1 MPTGPPPS
9 LPSVDTTPLRT
20 SAVTFDLT
28 GRGSLCVF
36 GPDRVAFLQGLV
48 TNDVRTLAP
57 GSGCPALFLSP
68 QGKLRA
74 TLDVLALEDCF
85 LLDTEP
91 ALAGPLAEGLRS
103 YIVYPPVGLEDLSAA
118 TGVLHAEG
126 PSAVS
131 LLGAVLGP
139 LPTRDRAHAP
149 FSFRNIEGRIVS
161 VSRGG
166 ETGFDLR
173 VPRESVLALQE
184 GLAGLGL
191 PPESVDLLDAARIE
205 AGIPRWGAELDH
217 TVLPDEAGLQAN
229 AVSTSKGCYVGQEIV
244 ARLRTYGHVN
254 RLLRRLL
261 LPHGSVPAPGDAVLA
276 PEGDGKDR
284 TAAGRVVDAVGSA
297 RLGRVVAFAWLK
309 REIAL
314 SGEPLEVS
322 TASGTVPAEILA
334 PPQTYQAYTRSGTV
348 SHNPAL

>member
-1 MPTGPPPS
+1 MASGSLPS
-9 LPSVDTTPLRT
+9 LPPVDTTPLRT
-20 SAVTFDLT
+20 GAVAFDLT
-28 GRGSLCVF
+28 GRGSLRVS
-36 GPDRVAFLQGLV
+36 GPDRVAFLQGVV
-48 TNDVRTLAP
+48 TNDVRTLVP
-57 GSGCPALFLSP
+57 GSGCPALFLTP
-68 QGKLRA
+68 KGKLRA

-91 ALAGPLAEGLRS
+91 GLAGPLAEGLRS

-118 TGVLHAEG
+118 TGVLHVEG
-126 PSAVS
+126 PSAAT

-139 LPTRDRAHAP
+139 LPMRDRAHAP
-149 FSFRNIEGRIVS
+149 LSFRDIEGRIVS

-173 VPRESVLALQE
+173 VPRAGVLELQK
-184 GLAGLGL
+184 GLAGVGL
-191 PPESVDLLDAARIE
+191 PPASADVLDAARIE

-229 AVSTSKGCYVGQEIV
+229 AVSYSKGCYVGQEVI

-261 LPHGSVPAPGDAVLA
+261 LPSGSSPAPGDAVLA
-276 PEGDGKDR
+276 PEGEGTDR

-297 RLGRVVAFAWLK
+297 RLDRVVAFAWLK

-314 SGEPLEVS
+314 AGGPLEVS
-322 TASGTVPAEILA
+322 TASGTVAAEMLP
-334 PPQTYQAYTRSGTV
+334 PPQPYQA
-348 SHNPAL
+348 